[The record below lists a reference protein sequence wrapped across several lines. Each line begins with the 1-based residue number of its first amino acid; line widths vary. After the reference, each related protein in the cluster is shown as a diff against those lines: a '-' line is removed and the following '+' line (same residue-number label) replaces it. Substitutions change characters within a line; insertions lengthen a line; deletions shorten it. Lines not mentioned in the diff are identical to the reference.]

1 MFNRLKLTLERIIV
15 FADVYYTRWAAITLS
30 DFTGCGGWCAAE
42 REYPMADMFSAADAI
57 FTVNDNAQAQR
68 SQVALYAMNKAATY
82 WGANKTDEAITEFK
96 KVLAFDPQNTDAYA
110 SLGKIYQ
117 GKGNTK
123 EAIKYFKTAVQ
134 LDRTSVTAHNDLGN
148 AYLQAKQYTDA
159 EKEFK
164 ISARM
169 DPINPL
175 ADYTLGILYTQTDR
189 FGEAEAQF
197 NKVAK
202 VSPRD
207 GNVPYSLGVLYNKMG
222 RPEDAVN
229 QLQKALRL
237 KTDFAAANYEL
248 GVAYEKL
255 GETDKA
261 EAQLSILDAKQSSLA
276 NDLSYIL
283 NNPKMLYMDSTNN
296 RNFNQ
301 LLGPGKPLWMLDP
314 TLLTANST
322 SKATIAI
329 QFNNEMD
336 LASVTNPANWEISRA
351 KSTGGGYYT
360 MPVDTSM
367 EASINKRPFSVTYN
381 PTTRQASVVI
391 TLQQNSTIDIANG
404 ILGLTIDASHL
415 VFKFS
420 GKDAAGRQMDTSG
433 DEIDGAAF
441 KAF

>member
-1 MFNRLKLTLERIIV
+1 
-15 FADVYYTRWAAITLS
+15 
-30 DFTGCGGWCAAE
+30 
-42 REYPMADMFSAADAI
+42 MADMFSAAADAL
-57 FTVNDNAQAQR
+57 FSVNENLQAQR

-82 WGANKTDEAITEFK
+82 WSADKTDEAITEFK

-117 GKGNTK
+117 AKGKTA
-123 EAIKYFKTAVQ
+123 EAIKYFKTGVQ
-134 LDRTSVTAHNDLGN
+134 LDRTSVTAHNNLGN

-164 ISARM
+164 TSAKM

-222 RPEDAVN
+222 RPEDAAK
-229 QLQKALRL
+229 QLERALTL
-237 KTDFAAANYEL
+237 KKDFAAANYEL
-248 GVAYEKL
+248 GAAYVKL

-261 EAQLSILDAKQSSLA
+261 AEQLSILDTKQSSLA

-283 NNPKMLYMDSTNN
+283 NKPKMIYMDAANN
-296 RNFNQ
+296 RGFNQ
-301 LLGPGKPLWMLDP
+301 LLGARTPLWMLDP
-314 TLLTANST
+314 TLLTAPDA
-322 SKATIAI
+322 SKKISVAI
-329 QFNNEMD
+329 QFNNKMD
-336 LASVTNPANWEISRA
+336 IASIMNPANWEISRA
-351 KSTGGGYYT
+351 NSTEGGYYNSS
-360 MPVDTSM
+360 MPATSR
-367 EASINKRPFSVTYN
+367 EVSIPKRPYSVTYN
-381 PTTRQASVVI
+381 PETQQASVTFTV
-391 TLQQNSTIDIANG
+391 QQNADGDATIDP
-404 ILGLTIDASHL
+404 SHL

-420 GKDAAGRQMDTSG
+420 GKDASGRQMDTAG
-433 DEIDGAAF
+433 DQIDGYAF

>member
-1 MFNRLKLTLERIIV
+1 
-15 FADVYYTRWAAITLS
+15 
-30 DFTGCGGWCAAE
+30 
-42 REYPMADMFSAADAI
+42 MADI
-57 FTVNDNAQAQR
+57 FTTSGADFFAPSNDIQTQR
-68 SQVALYAMNKAATY
+68 SQLAQYALNKAATY
-82 WGANKTDEAITEFK
+82 WSANKTDEAIKEFK

-117 GKGNTK
+117 GKGNTA
-123 EAIKYFKTAVQ
+123 EAIKYFKTGVQ
-134 LDRTSVTAHNDLGN
+134 LDRTSVTAHNNLAN

-197 NKVAK
+197 KKVAK

-222 RPEDAVN
+222 RPEDAAK
-229 QLQKALRL
+229 QLEKALTL
-237 KTDFAAANYEL
+237 KKDFVAANYEL

-261 EAQLSILDAKQSSLA
+261 EAQLAILDSKRSSLA
-276 NDLSYIL
+276 NDLGYIL
-283 NNPKMLYMDSTNN
+283 NKPRISFMDSSTSKG
-296 RNFNQ
+296 FSQ
-301 LLGPGKPLWMLDP
+301 ILGAGTPLWMLDP
-314 TLLTANST
+314 TLLTDPDS
-322 SKATIAI
+322 SKKISVAI

-336 LASVTNPANWEISRA
+336 IASVMNPANWEISRA
-351 KSTGGGYYT
+351 NSVAGGYYNNT
-360 MPVDTSM
+360 MPTNSNEVT
-367 EASINKRPFSVTYN
+367 IPKRPYSVTYD
-381 PTTRQASVVI
+381 PETRQASVTFTV
-391 TLQQNSTIDIANG
+391 TQNSTID
-404 ILGLTIDASHL
+404 LSLDAEGNFVDKGATVDPAHL
-415 VFKFS
+415 VFKFF
-420 GKDAAGRQMDTSG
+420 GKDAAGRQMDPAG
-433 DEIDGAAF
+433 DQIDGYST